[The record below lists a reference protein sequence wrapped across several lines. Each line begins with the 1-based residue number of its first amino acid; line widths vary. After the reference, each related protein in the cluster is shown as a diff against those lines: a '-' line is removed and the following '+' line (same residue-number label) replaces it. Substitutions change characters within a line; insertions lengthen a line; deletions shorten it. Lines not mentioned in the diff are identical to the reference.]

1 MSNETVQ
8 VTAEWALWGKEPH
21 DVEYRLLRCS
31 NGPFS
36 ASNFEELITRYSPG
50 TLDSLP
56 QVAIAWG
63 ASDQEK
69 YLAITIHRAA
79 GPGLHDASGRKVV
92 LTYCFCVPFRELA
105 AGPVS
110 YQAMYDVFRREQ
122 LSAAGNGG
130 IKVDLPVMNVPDPG
144 RRMPMLAASLLLTN
158 VPVCILGADRVDL
171 ETRLAFLD
179 SVMALLPYGMRAEMS
194 TSTWTNS
201 IYEEHK
207 FRLFLTSARRHAD
220 EHVLRWDPDFV
231 VPVRHDSGDYLHWL
245 STSTSTKMDLL
256 ARQSRPSGFRAGRRS
271 GQMKQ
276 DLQAAWASSEPV
288 RGGTIPT
295 CPLTRPTSR
304 GPPGD
309 HPCPDSAAARPVGPD
324 VAPAVVG
331 RRDSVRVRRAPE
343 GEGGKRRARN
353 AGRAG
358 GAAGTAVAARPQAKG
373 RPKAE
378 LMVTRGSSRRPQ
390 PQGLPHRHLAPG
402 CQVGAGQ
409 TRDSHHRRRSPGPHL
424 GDGGMSAERSR
435 CP

>member
-31 NGPFS
+31 NGSFS

-63 ASDQEK
+63 ASDHEK

-92 LTYCFCVPFRELA
+92 LTYCFCVPFHELA

-110 YQAMYDVFRREQ
+110 YQAMYEVFRREQ
-122 LSAAGNGG
+122 LSAAGHGG

-158 VPVCILGADRVDL
+158 MPVCILGADRVDL

-194 TSTWTNS
+194 ASTWTNS

-207 FRLFLTSARRHAD
+207 FRLFFTSARRHAD
-220 EHVLRWDPDFV
+220 QHVLRWDPDRV
-231 VPVRHDSGDYLHWL
+231 VSVRHDSGDYLHWL

-256 ARQSRPSGFRAGRRS
+256 ARQSRPSGFRLDDVR
-271 GQMKQ
+271 QMKQ
-276 DLQAAWASSEPV
+276 DLQAAWAQASRYEADDPYASPYTTDQS
-288 RGGTIPT
+288 RSAGTRLAPT
-295 CPLTRPTSR
+295 QPLPARRPDA
-304 GPPGD
+304 G
-309 HPCPDSAAARPVGPD
+309 
-324 VAPAVVG
+324 PAVVG
-331 RRDSVRVRRAPE
+331 RRDSVRWRRAPE

-378 LMVTRGSSRRPQ
+378 LMVTRETHAVLSLKDHRIDTWPQ
-390 PQGLPHRHLAPG
+390 ALRWVLVRLGIAIIVVVVLALILA
-402 CQVGAGQ
+402 VG
-409 TRDSHHRRRSPGPHL
+409 
-424 GDGGMSAERSR
+424 
-435 CP
+435 